1 MSAENAE
8 NAAPPQPA
16 PALPPAAYAPPPP
29 PPGYA
34 PAPTYPAYVPQAKSP
49 ALAGLLSAL
58 PGLGHVYLGLY
69 QRAATFFAVWMLII
83 AVVQET
89 DSGALGF
96 GIPFWWFFVL
106 IDAVRQAK
114 AINATGL
121 PESNIA
127 ISEGNFKPTGSLFLG
142 VFLIL
147 VGGFLFLR
155 RFVDIN
161 LRWLVEYWPV
171 LLIAFGAWQVFTY
184 YKANQKKE
192 DETTTNY

>member
-29 PPGYA
+29 PGYA
-34 PAPTYPAYVPQAKSP
+34 PAPPAYAAYVPQAKSP
-49 ALAGLLSAL
+49 ALAGVLSAM
-58 PGLGHVYLGLY
+58 PGLGHIYLGLY

-89 DSGALGF
+89 DSGAIGF

-171 LLIAFGAWQVFTY
+171 LLIAFGAWGLHLLQGEPE
-184 YKANQKKE
+184 KE

>member
-34 PAPTYPAYVPQAKSP
+34 PAPAYATYVPQAKSP
-49 ALAGLLSAL
+49 ALAGVLSAM
-58 PGLGHVYLGLY
+58 PGLGHIYLGLY
-69 QRAATFFAVWMLII
+69 QRAATFFAVWVLVI
-83 AVVQET
+83 AFVERA
-89 DSGALGF
+89 DAGALAMM
-96 GIPFWWFFVL
+96 IPFWWFFVL

-127 ISEGNFKPTGSLFLG
+127 LQEGSFKPTGSLMLG
-142 VFLIL
+142 VLLILFGTFFLIDK
-147 VGGFLFLR
+147 
-155 RFVDIN
+155 FVTIN

-171 LLIAFGAWQVFTY
+171 LLIAFGAWQVFSY

-192 DETTTNY
+192 DETDRTY